1 MKNSYNVL
9 NESNSAKVHSKSSE
23 VRGCAAVNVLCEN
36 EKRLWLSEQGLPQE
50 LVFDLGH
57 VASRPD
63 NCCSFGWYC
72 WHSYKSNPSLVE
84 LWASEDL
91 SHWEKWGSF
100 QGKPTNGENL
110 FRISPLSKQYTY
122 LKLII
127 CDTFGSSNTYLN
139 QVFLYEDLGESISKS
154 IEDSQEEQE
163 IEKEEEEESIQES
176 PSKSFEDPKIFN
188 SFNFNNPEQELRQN
202 FSLNSTP
209 TKPNTEN
216 LRFLYSE
223 KPENSIL
230 RSPGFKLN
238 LPRVDEVG
246 NLRKEISSWSQDILS
261 MQKALEM
268 ISEKV
273 ENINYTCSLGGS
285 KHVAKEIREEVQKI
299 FQSEPGTLRS
309 GVDNGIEE
317 VFYREVQLW
326 ENQVFKPDLKRIMDM
341 CGGSVRSADE
351 ILKRIDER
359 LMRKAFLIKKK
370 EMIMKLAAYRPRR

>member
-1 MKNSYNVL
+1 MKNFYNVL

-36 EKRLWLSEQGLPQE
+36 EKRLWLSDQGLPQE
-50 LVFDLGH
+50 LVFDLTH
-57 VASRPD
+57 VVSRPD

-91 SHWEKWGSF
+91 SHWLKWGSF
-100 QGKPTNGENL
+100 QGKPENGENL
-110 FRISPLSKQYTY
+110 FRISPLSKQYSY

-154 IEDSQEEQE
+154 IEDSQEEKS
-163 IEKEEEEESIQES
+163 IEDS

-188 SFNFNNPEQELRQN
+188 SFNFNNLEQDLRQN

-209 TKPNTEN
+209 TKSNTED
-216 LRFLYSE
+216 LKLLYSDN
-223 KPENSIL
+223 PETSIF
-230 RSPGFKLN
+230 RNPGFKLN
-238 LPRVDEVG
+238 LPKVDEVG
-246 NLRKEISSWSQDILS
+246 KLRKEISSWSQDIAM

-273 ENINYTCSLGGS
+273 ENINQTCSLGGS
-285 KHVAKEIREEVQKI
+285 KHVAKEIREEMQKI
-299 FQSEPGTLRS
+299 FHSEPGTLRS
-309 GVDNGIEE
+309 GTDQRIEE
-317 VFYREVQLW
+317 VFNREVQLW
-326 ENQVFKPDLKRIMDM
+326 ENQVFKPDLKRIMEIF
-341 CGGSVRSADE
+341 GGSVRSAED
-351 ILKRIDER
+351 ILKEIDDR
-359 LMRKAFLIKKK
+359 LRRKAFLIKKK
-370 EMIMKLAAYRPRR
+370 EMIKKLAAYRPRW